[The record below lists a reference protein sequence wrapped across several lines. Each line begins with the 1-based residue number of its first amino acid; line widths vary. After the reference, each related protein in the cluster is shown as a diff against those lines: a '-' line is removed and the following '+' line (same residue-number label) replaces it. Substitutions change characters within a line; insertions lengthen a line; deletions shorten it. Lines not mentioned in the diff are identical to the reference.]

1 MRPGARELRL
11 RLMILEKYPSLRE
24 FSRRA
29 DIPYSTLMTV
39 LERGIAG
46 AGFDLMMKICR
57 ELGVEA
63 ERVGEYTD
71 L

>member
-1 MRPGARELRL
+1 MTRESRELKL
-11 RLMILEKYPSLRE
+11 RFMILDKYPSLRE

-39 LERGIAG
+39 FKRGISG
-46 AGFDLMMKICR
+46 AGFDLIIKICR
-57 ELGVEA
+57 ALGLDP
-63 ERVGEYTD
+63 RD